1 MYKFLLLFL
10 LPLLLI
16 AKEKEVQ
23 YINEISLLIG
33 NSENGFQ
40 QNAERSFAYDLQFQ
54 YNEFDFPIRPEIE
67 FIYSQDIK
75 LYHYSA
81 LQDTRYI
88 TIMANG
94 VYEIPYSDLLTPY
107 IKGGVGYQS
116 YSDVPESPDSSP
128 LLDAGAGLKLHLT
141 KRMALKFQ
149 VLTTLAPEYFN
160 IIATGGISFK
170 FGRKY
175 QAPPPQEVCEPCETP
190 KEPKIVYIT
199 KAPKKEFGA
208 VNIKF
213 NFAKSTLTEASKV
226 SVKTYAKQLNNRDNV
241 KREIVIIGNTD
252 SKGSRA
258 FNATLS
264 LKRAHSVRQELIK
277 NDVSAAR
284 ITVDG
289 LGELN
294 PVADNQTSEGR
305 EKNRRVIIIL
315 K

>member
-1 MYKFLLLFL
+1 M
-10 LPLLLI
+10 

-23 YINEISLLIG
+23 YINEMSLLLG
-33 NSENGFQ
+33 NSENGFY
-40 QNAERSFAYDLQFQ
+40 QNAGRSFAYDLQFQ

-67 FIYSQDIK
+67 FIYSQDIT
-75 LYHYSA
+75 LDSYSA

-107 IKGGVGYQS
+107 VKGGVGYQS
-116 YSDVPESPDSSP
+116 YSDVPDSPDSGP

-141 KRMALKFQ
+141 ERLSLKFQ

-175 QAPPPQEVCEPCETP
+175 QEHPPQEVCEPCEAP
-190 KEPKIVYIT
+190 KEPKTIYIT
-199 KAPKKEFGA
+199 QAPKKEFGA
-208 VNIKF
+208 VYIKF
-213 NFAKSTLTEASKV
+213 SFAKSTLSEASKA
-226 SVKTYAKQLNNRDNV
+226 SMSTYAKELNNPDNI
-241 KREIVIIGNTD
+241 KREIIILGNTD